1 MSQKSYSPSSGKYP
15 IEKAHIN
22 SLDQYKEIYDRS
34 IQDPEAFWSEIA
46 DRITWFKKW
55 DQVCEYDFVN
65 ANVKWFE
72 GATLNACYNCLDR
85 HIEDGH
91 GDDTALIWEGNNPN
105 DDKTYTF
112 NQLLT
117 EVRRPSVSLLTD
129 DTRASYCCFS
139 LCQNWS
145 CTLGSIWCFFC

>member
-1 MSQKSYSPSSGKYP
+1 MENNQVSQKSYSPSSGKYL

-34 IQDPEAFWSEIA
+34 IQDPEVFWSEIA
-46 DRITWFKKW
+46 ERITWFKKW

-65 ANVKWFE
+65 ASVKWFE

-91 GDDTALIWEGNNPN
+91 GDDTALIWEGNNPSDPVN
-105 DDKTYTF
+105 IAASSESISPNKLSARITSNCF
-112 NQLLT
+112 GFLSNCIAQL
-117 EVRRPSVSLLTD
+117 S
-129 DTRASYCCFS
+129 A
-139 LCQNWS
+139 NM
-145 CTLGSIWCFFC
+145 